1 MPEYNINNLP
11 RAITFLNVETIRVVC
26 HTTGARSEVSSN
38 NHWTIYLV
46 YPEGSLRLNMRE
58 TSYSNKR
65 GKLEITNYGYQTPS
79 NSAVEYWDFP
89 VITKPLAVHYI
100 MELIRDYKRDLY
112 EYRPSGMGCQ
122 F

>member
-1 MPEYNINNLP
+1 MSKPSEFSVILLELGRKCRVIITGRFILFIQ
-11 RAITFLNVETIRVVC
+11 RAL
-26 HTTGARSEVSSN
+26 
-38 NHWTIYLV
+38 
-46 YPEGSLRLNMRE
+46 SLSTCGKQAIQTRE
-58 TSYSNKR
+58 ENW
-65 GKLEITNYGYQTPS
+65 KLLTMAIKTPF